1 MYSVIQ
7 SKHFSVEEGFPTIKG
22 DGRHHSFVSQY
33 NDTFQGTWSTAAQ
46 SVEKVTQQQL
56 FVMSRYSN
64 QTLRGLNKNLQT
76 LRGKLIYAAVF

>member
-56 FVMSRYSN
+56 FVMSSYD
-64 QTLRGLNKNLQT
+64 QRGILFQPNTTWLE
-76 LRGKLIYAAVF
+76 